1 MGNNIHWQEIKQL
14 ILPDSKDNTD
24 VETIRQ
30 TGTLK
35 QIHILIFG
43 KSNSYVKFKNKI
55 KLKKNI
61 FKVTPSDQFPTRD

>member
-43 KSNSYVKFKNKI
+43 KSNTVMLSLKI
-55 KLKKNI
+55 KLN
-61 FKVTPSDQFPTRD
+61 